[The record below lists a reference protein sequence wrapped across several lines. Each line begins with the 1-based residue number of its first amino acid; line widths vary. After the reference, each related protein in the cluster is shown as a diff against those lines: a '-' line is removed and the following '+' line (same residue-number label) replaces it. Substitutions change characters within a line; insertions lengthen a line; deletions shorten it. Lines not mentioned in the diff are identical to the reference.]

1 MLPGLLLAS
10 APSIFVVVA
19 ALQPSECSL
28 AARHISDR
36 RERSAGINGHTC
48 KQPHAWNLFTYIMF
62 RPSGIRAAI
71 DHTPAQTPTALP
83 GALMLGFI
91 VSSEKPGEISIDIFI
106 S

>member
-10 APSIFVVVA
+10 APSTFVVVDA

-48 KQPHAWNLFTYIMF
+48 K
-62 RPSGIRAAI
+62 
-71 DHTPAQTPTALP
+71 
-83 GALMLGFI
+83 
-91 VSSEKPGEISIDIFI
+91 
-106 S
+106 